1 MVTQDNLTTGE
12 ESSFEI
18 LDLITISSLILQ
30 IIDHNKTAKQ
40 LDNDVILRELQRQDK
55 VYLDKIIENQNKI
68 LSILSEIQKDMSVK

>member
-68 LSILSEIQKDMSVK
+68 LSILSEIQKDMSVR